1 MLKQT
6 FKLPLVVALIMGLA
20 ATLLFTAPV
29 SVSGQTEV
37 PVADEMND
45 EPMILSVFYGLD
57 NEIIALPGICRNSRG
72 KDGVPV
78 IFSHP
83 IDVETLDP
91 EDFEFTSAQGTTSTP
106 ICALLDPATDDGEN
120 RTVLLI
126 GQFGEAPD
134 DEPVQL
140 EVVGELLSMP
150 SVGVPSA
157 DPLDFNGLS
166 QEVIPLVVGPEI
178 ITAQVLPEELWIL
191 DREGE
196 RGVGSGCPS
205 DGTLQVLRV
214 RWTGGITKPNDE
226 EVDDFEREQY
236 VVTIEAEDGSTAE
249 VVPFALGNLDD
260 NDNLHDLC
268 LDVEGE
274 PVSVS
279 FPSGLVT
286 DPNSDLNPETG
297 AEVTSF
303 R

>member
-1 MLKQT
+1 M
-6 FKLPLVVALIMGLA
+6 
-20 ATLLFTAPV
+20 
-29 SVSGQTEV
+29 
-37 PVADEMND
+37 
-45 EPMILSVFYGLD
+45 
-57 NEIIALPGICRNSRG
+57 
-72 KDGVPV
+72 
-78 IFSHP
+78 
-83 IDVETLDP
+83 
-91 EDFEFTSAQGTTSTP
+91 
-106 ICALLDPATDDGEN
+106 
-120 RTVLLI
+120 
-126 GQFGEAPD
+126 
-134 DEPVQL
+134 
-140 EVVGELLSMP
+140 
-150 SVGVPSA
+150 
-157 DPLDFNGLS
+157 
-166 QEVIPLVVGPEI
+166 
-178 ITAQVLPEELWIL
+178 
-191 DREGE
+191 
-196 RGVGSGCPS
+196 
-205 DGTLQVLRV
+205 QVLRV